1 MAELDV
7 DSLMERFTKQREP
20 LSERM
25 FSDMLNFLSSD
36 TQLKKF
42 TVLKDAT
49 EVRAVMKMLICN
61 ELFYKKYVSQYMLSP
76 NGESIKDNKG
86 NPVPNPDY
94 IRYDGLIS
102 NYMELLISSNN
113 GRGRKDIVNM
123 FTGGAAKEEHSG
135 LRGVLDKVG
144 GLFSPK
150 PRLQQ
155 MNEG

>member
-1 MAELDV
+1 MSELDV

-42 TVLKDAT
+42 TVLKDKS
-49 EVRAVMKMLICN
+49 EVREIMKMLICN
-61 ELFYKKYVSQYMLSP
+61 ELFYKKYVSRYLTS
-76 NGESIKDNKG
+76 NNKILKDKKG
-86 NPVPNPDY
+86 VNIENPEY
-94 IRYDGLIS
+94 RRYDGLVN
-102 NYMELLISSNN
+102 NYLELLIASNN
-113 GRGRKDIVNM
+113 GRGRKDIVDM
-123 FTGGAAKEEHSG
+123 FTGGNTKEEHSG

-150 PRLQQ
+150 PRPQNI
-155 MNEG
+155 NE